1 MEPLLIAHESL
12 LMEKIRLLCVMDMTF
27 RRAANHRQISF
38 EEIAQSTGLNQNE
51 IECLVS
57 LHLECLNPMEP
68 PLNPTLCLSGYEVSL
83 QRPCQRT
90 N

>member
-1 MEPLLIAHESL
+1 MQLGYFGSVFYGKNYDLRWSVEPLLVAHESL

-27 RRAANHRQISF
+27 RRAANHRQITF

-57 LHLECLNPMEP
+57 ILN
-68 PLNPTLCLSGYEVSL
+68 CF
-83 QRPCQRT
+83 
-90 N
+90 